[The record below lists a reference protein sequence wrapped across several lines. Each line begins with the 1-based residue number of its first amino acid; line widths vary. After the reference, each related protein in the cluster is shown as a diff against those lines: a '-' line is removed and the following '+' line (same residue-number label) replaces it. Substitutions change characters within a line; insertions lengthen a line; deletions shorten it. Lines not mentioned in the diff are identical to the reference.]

1 MYLCIFEIN
10 LYQIHSLHLVTLLNH
25 IVLVLNMY
33 KICVINCT
41 YTGIDIIMKLDDG
54 HIIRTQAIMIS
65 RGL

>member
-41 YTGIDIIMKLDDG
+41 HTGIDIIMELDDG